1 MGCLNLLNFNQKAIF
16 PGMSVKENLAYE
28 KGRRLLGIMINY
40 LYSTVY
46 RFFCYETA

>member
-1 MGCLNLLNFNQKAIF
+1 
-16 PGMSVKENLAYE
+16 MSVKENLAYE